1 MSYEAC
7 AELVQRGDPDRF
19 LSAMTA
25 APEDRSALMAIY
37 AFNLEVARAPWV
49 TKEEMIAEM
58 RLQWWADAIDEI
70 FDGREPRSHEVVT
83 PLAQVIR
90 ERGLSKAPFAKLVQ
104 ARRFDIYRDAH
115 EDRAAFDDYVDETSG
130 GLMWLAAQTLGAEP
144 GMESDVRRIGFASG
158 LASLLA
164 ATPALI
170 AAGKR
175 PLLNSGAEEVAGL
188 ASQGLD
194 LLNDGRKFHRDNKHL
209 RPATLA
215 AWRARQILERAVRDP
230 QSVLEGDFQMSEAG
244 RKLLFIK
251 RYITGKI

>member
-1 MSYEAC
+1 MSFEAC

-25 APEDRSALMAIY
+25 APVDRGALMAIY

-58 RLQWWADAIDEI
+58 RLQWWADAIEEV
-70 FDGREPRSHEVVT
+70 FEGREPRSHEVVT

-104 ARRFDIYRDAH
+104 ARRFDIYRDGH

-130 GLMWLAAQTLGAEP
+130 GLMWLAAKTLGAES
-144 GMESDVRRIGFASG
+144 GMEADVRRIGFASG
-158 LASLLA
+158 LASRLA

-170 AAGKR
+170 SAGKR
-175 PLLNSGAEEVAGL
+175 PLLKSGVEEVAGL
-188 ASQGLD
+188 AGRGLD
-194 LLNDGRKFHRDNKHL
+194 LLDDSRKFHQDNKRL

-215 AWRARQILERAVRDP
+215 AWRARQVLERAVRDP
-230 QSVLEGDFQMSEAG
+230 QSVLEGDVQMSEAG
-244 RKLLFIK
+244 RKLLFMR

>member
-1 MSYEAC
+1 MSFEAC

-25 APEDRSALMAIY
+25 APEDRGALMALY

-58 RLQWWADAIDEI
+58 RLQWWADAIEEI

-90 ERGLSKAPFAKLVQ
+90 QRGLGKAPFAALVE

-115 EDRAAFDDYVDETSG
+115 ADQPAFDAYVDATAG
-130 GLMWLAAQTLGAEP
+130 GLMWLAAQALGAGPELEA
-144 GMESDVRRIGFASG
+144 GVRRTGFASG
-158 LASLLA
+158 LASLLTA
-164 ATPALI
+164 APALM
-170 AAGKR
+170 AAGRR
-175 PLLNSGAEEVAGL
+175 PLPDGGAAVIAGL
-188 ASQGLD
+188 GERGLG
-194 LLNDGRKFHRDNKHL
+194 LLDESRSLHRENRSL

-215 AWRARQILERAVRDP
+215 AWRARQVLQRAVRDP
-230 QSVLEGDFQMSEAG
+230 QSVLQGEAQMSEAG
-244 RKLLFIK
+244 RKLLFMR

>member
-1 MSYEAC
+1 MSFEAC

-25 APEDRSALMAIY
+25 TPSDRPALMALY

-70 FDGREPRSHEVVT
+70 FHGRTPRSHEVVT
-83 PLAQVIR
+83 PLAQVVR
-90 ERGLSKAPFAKLVQ
+90 ERGLDKDALANLVQ

-115 EDRAAFDDYVDETSG
+115 ADQVSLEGYIDATAG
-130 GLMWLAAQTLGAEP
+130 GLMWLAAQALGADRS
-144 GMESDVRRIGFASG
+144 MEAGLRRIGFAAG
-158 LASLLA
+158 TASLLM

-170 AAGKR
+170 SAGKR
-175 PLLNSGAEEVAGL
+175 PLPETSPVAVAELARRGLNELKDTANL
-188 ASQGLD
+188 HR
-194 LLNDGRKFHRDNKHL
+194 LNKKL

-215 AWRARQILERAVRDP
+215 AWRARQVLQRAVQDP
-230 QSVLEGDFQMSEAG
+230 ESVLQGEVQMSEAG
-244 RKLLFIK
+244 RKLLFMK

>member
-1 MSYEAC
+1 MSFEAC

-25 APEDRSALMAIY
+25 APEDRGALMAIY

-49 TKEEMIAEM
+49 TKEEIIAEM
-58 RLQWWADAIDEI
+58 RLQWWVDAIEEI

-115 EDRAAFDDYVDETSG
+115 EDRAAFDDYVDATAS
-130 GLMWLAAQTLGAEP
+130 GLMWLAADALGAGAEQEA
-144 GMESDVRRIGFASG
+144 GVRRIGFASG

-164 ATPALI
+164 AAPALT
-170 AAGKR
+170 AAGKH
-175 PLLNSGAEEVAGL
+175 PLPNSGAEEGAGL
-188 ASQGLD
+188 AMRGLD
-194 LLNDGRKFHRDNKHL
+194 LLDDSQKFHRDNKRL

-215 AWRARQILERAVRDP
+215 AWRSRQVLQRAVRNP
-230 QSVLEGDFQMSEAG
+230 QSVLEGDVQMSEAG
-244 RKLLFIK
+244 RKLLFMK

>member
-1 MSYEAC
+1 MSFEAC

-25 APEDRSALMAIY
+25 APEDRGALMTLY

-70 FDGREPRSHEVVT
+70 FEDKKPRGHEVVT

-90 ERGLSKAPFAKLVQ
+90 ERGLERSAFDALIQ
-104 ARRFDIYRDAH
+104 ARRFDIFREPHADQAALDGYIDAT
-115 EDRAAFDDYVDETSG
+115 AG
-130 GLMWLAAQTLGAEP
+130 GLMWLAAQALGAEAP
-144 GMESDVRRIGFASG
+144 QERGVRGIGFAAG
-158 LASLLA
+158 LAALLA
-164 ATPALI
+164 AVPALI

-175 PLLNSGAEEVAGL
+175 PLPDAGPDAVAAL
-188 ASQGLD
+188 AQMGLD
-194 LLNDGRKFHRDNKHL
+194 VLQDNARVHRRNKAL

-215 AWRARQILERAVRDP
+215 AWRARQVLTRAAWNP
-230 QSVLEGDFQMSEAG
+230 QAVLLGASDMSEAG
-244 RKLLFIK
+244 RKLLFMK
-251 RYITGKI
+251 RYITGRV

>member
-1 MSYEAC
+1 MSFEAC

-25 APEDRSALMAIY
+25 EPEDRGALMAIY

-58 RLQWWADAIDEI
+58 RLQWWADAIEEI

-90 ERGLSKAPFAKLVQ
+90 ERGLSKAPFAVLVQ

-130 GLMWLAAQTLGAEP
+130 GLMWLAANALGADAELEA
-144 GMESDVRRIGFASG
+144 GVRRIGFASG

-164 ATPALI
+164 ATPALL

-175 PLLNSGAEEVAGL
+175 PLPSSGAEDIAGL
-188 ASQGLD
+188 AGRGLD
-194 LLNDGRKFHRDNKHL
+194 LLNDSRNFHRDNKRL

-215 AWRARQILERAVRDP
+215 AWRARQVLERAVRDP
-230 QSVLEGDFQMSEAG
+230 QSVLEGDVQMSEAG
-244 RKLLFIK
+244 RKLLFMK

>member
-1 MSYEAC
+1 MSFEAC
-7 AELVQRGDPDRF
+7 AGLVQRGDPDRF

-25 APEDRSALMAIY
+25 PPPDRPALMALY

-70 FDGREPRSHEVVT
+70 FDGLTPRSHEVVT
-83 PLAQVIR
+83 PLAEVIR
-90 ERGLSKAPFAKLVQ
+90 DRGLGRDAFANLVQ

-115 EDRAAFDDYVDETSG
+115 ADQAAFDSYIDATAS
-130 GLMWLAAQTLGAEP
+130 GLMWLVAQALGAD
-144 GMESDVRRIGFASG
+144 ESLENAVRRIGFASG
-158 LASLLA
+158 VASLLT

-175 PLLNSGAEEVAGL
+175 PLPKSEPEAVAEL
-188 ASQGLD
+188 AQRALEELD
-194 LLNDGRKFHRDNKHL
+194 RNVSLHRQNKHL

-215 AWRARQILERAVRDP
+215 AWRARQVLQRAVRQP
-230 QSVLEGDFQMSEAG
+230 SSVLEGDVRMSEAG
-244 RKLLFIK
+244 RKLLFIR
-251 RYITGKI
+251 RYLTGRI